1 MRVEWMWLVIVIIL
15 IRCNADEGGDAK
27 ISPKWLRGE
36 TPDSDTKS
44 HSSWWLVPFRS
55 CLGAL
60 HTACSR
66 DVGGLARSYGCPVS

>member
-36 TPDSDTKS
+36 TLDRAAPAGLERGSGD
-44 HSSWWLVPFRS
+44 
-55 CLGAL
+55 LGEPMFL
-60 HTACSR
+60 GEPLNSVR
-66 DVGGLARSYGCPVS
+66 GMGVYRIGLT